1 MKKTII
7 LFMCIALLSAIIIG
21 CDSEAGLPGSD
32 SSDNEN
38 LGTTES
44 DGNEIGRETPGS
56 STTPDVPDP
65 NVPDPNVPDP
75 NAPDPNETGGSGG
88 NGEPLEEVLQKVY
101 DSLDESLQLPFLM
114 TTPLSND
121 MEYGEQ
127 GVAYYIGTKDVPF
140 IEGVAS
146 EAAIGAI
153 PYSVVLLR
161 LEHNA
166 NMENAKSLIRD
177 NVDPMKW
184 ICALADFVVV
194 DSVGD
199 LLILI
204 MTNNDSSPGL
214 GAAIHEGFLN
224 LG

>member
-1 MKKTII
+1 MKKTLI
-7 LFMCIALLSAIIIG
+7 LLLSIVLLAASLVG
-21 CDSEAGLPGSD
+21 CGGEAEAPSASPSD
-32 SSDNEN
+32 SDASSP
-38 LGTTES
+38 TPTES
-44 DGNEIGRETPGS
+44 DGNDIGREPPETSFP
-56 STTPDVPDP
+56 PDGP
-65 NVPDPNVPDP
+65 
-75 NAPDPNETGGSGG
+75 APPETEGSGES
-88 NGEPLEEVLQKVY
+88 GESLEELLQKVY
-101 DSLDESLQLPFLM
+101 DGIDESLELPFLM
-114 TTPLSND
+114 TIPLSND

-140 IEGVAS
+140 SEGIAS

-161 LEHNA
+161 LERNTDV
-166 NMENAKSLIRD
+166 ENAKKLIRD

-184 ICALADFVVV
+184 ICALADFVEV

-204 MTNNDSSPGL
+204 MTSNENSPGL